1 MNERDVIHEAGP
13 FWVGRTS
20 APASF
25 TVYEVRG
32 VASYP
37 DSSYPANDT
46 GKSIAIARCEYLA
59 RRKAERKSN
68 V

>member
-13 FWVGRTS
+13 FWVGRTRN
-20 APASF
+20 PASF
-25 TVYEVRG
+25 TVYKVRG

-37 DSSYPANDT
+37 DSSYRMDAD

-59 RRKAERKSN
+59 RTRA
-68 V
+68 